1 MRHPR
6 ALSSPAALLLATVL
20 APLAQAADFAAYGGF
35 GLGYGA
41 QEIQQ
46 PGLLIGPGQ
55 TLSRNIEGS
64 DLAARVFAGV
74 RLHRYLAIE
83 AGWVDIGEID
93 ALIPTIT
100 PDAQLEQVPT
110 TLETSGVEVNVVG
123 IWPVNRDFE
132 VFGKL
137 GLISWDSD
145 LTAGGVG
152 AAGSDGQDLAY
163 GLGADYVGTDRL
175 RFRIEGMVYDLDG
188 FDESITVTASVF
200 YALPFGR

>member
-1 MRHPR
+1 MRHSR
-6 ALSSPAALLLATVL
+6 ALLPPAALLLATVL
-20 APLAQAADFAAYGGF
+20 APLAQAADRAAYAGV

-64 DLAARVFAGV
+64 DLAARVFVGV

-93 ALIPTIT
+93 ALVPVIT
-100 PDAQLEQVPT
+100 PDAQLEQVQT
-110 TLETSGVEVNVVG
+110 TLETSGWEVNAVG
-123 IWPVNRDFE
+123 TWPVNRDFE

-145 LTAGGVG
+145 LTTGGVG
-152 AAGSDGQDLAY
+152 GGGSDGQDLAY
-163 GLGADYVGTDRL
+163 GIGADYVGTGRL

>member
-1 MRHPR
+1 
-6 ALSSPAALLLATVL
+6 LLLATVL
-20 APLAQAADFAAYGGF
+20 APPAQAADRAVYAGV

-41 QEIQQ
+41 QEIKQ

-55 TLSRNIEGS
+55 TLSRDIEGS
-64 DLAARVFAGV
+64 DLAARVFVGV

-93 ALIPTIT
+93 ALVPNIT
-100 PDAQLEQVPT
+100 PEAQLEQVPT
-110 TLETSGVEVNVVG
+110 TVETSGLEVNVVG

-145 LTAGGVG
+145 LSSGGAGT
-152 AAGSDGQDLAY
+152 AGSDGSDLAY
-163 GLGADYVGTDRL
+163 GLGADYIGTGRL

>member
-1 MRHPR
+1 MHHPR
-6 ALSSPAALLLATVL
+6 ALSAPAALLLATVL
-20 APLAQAADFAAYGGF
+20 APLAQAADRTVYAGV

-55 TLSRNIEGS
+55 ALSRNIEGS
-64 DLAARVFAGV
+64 DLATRVFAGV

-93 ALIPTIT
+93 ALVPAIT
-100 PDAQLEQVPT
+100 SDAQLEQVPT
-110 TLETSGVEVNVVG
+110 TLETSGWEVTAVG
-123 IWPVNRDFE
+123 IWPVNRDLE
-132 VFGKL
+132 LFGKL

-145 LTAGGVG
+145 LTSGGAG

-163 GLGADYVGTDRL
+163 GIGAEYTGTGRL

-188 FDESITVTASVF
+188 FDESIAVTASVI

>member
-1 MRHPR
+1 LP
-6 ALSSPAALLLATVL
+6 PAALLLATVL
-20 APLAQAADFAAYGGF
+20 APLAQAADRDVYAGV

-41 QEIQQ
+41 QQIKQ
-46 PGLLIGPGQ
+46 PALLIGPGQ
-55 TLSRNIEGS
+55 TLSRDIEGS
-64 DLAARVFAGV
+64 DLAARAFVGV
-74 RLHRYLAIE
+74 RLHRHLAIE

-93 ALIPTIT
+93 ALVPNIT
-100 PDAQLEQVPT
+100 PDAQLEQVPI
-110 TLETSGVEVNVVG
+110 TLETTGWEANVVG

-145 LTAGGVG
+145 IASSGVG
-152 AAGSDGQDLAY
+152 TAGSDGSNLAY
-163 GLGADYVGTDRL
+163 GIGAGYASTGRL
-175 RFRIEGMVYDLDG
+175 HFRIEGMVYDLDG